1 VLVGRERM
9 LIYIWIHWLYCD
21 SKYWKQSW

>member
-1 VLVGRERM
+1 M